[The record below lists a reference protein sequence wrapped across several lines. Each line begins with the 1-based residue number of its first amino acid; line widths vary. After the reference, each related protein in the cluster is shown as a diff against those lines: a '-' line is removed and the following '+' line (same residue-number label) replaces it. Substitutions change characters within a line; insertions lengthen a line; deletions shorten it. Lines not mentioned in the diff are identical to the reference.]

1 MSAALI
7 QFVWQGT
14 VVALFLRGAQFV
26 LQRRSAHSRYLAA
39 CAALAFMAVLP
50 VVTAFFLYRRA
61 GVGTALPDTD
71 WALPLWAAGV
81 AIFSLRPVWSL
92 TRIYALRR
100 RGTAPEAWISELAL
114 GVAKRTGLTRAFRIL
129 ISTIS
134 ETPAV
139 IGWLRPVILLPAA
152 TVAGLTTEQLET
164 VLAHEIAHI
173 RRHDYLVNLLQVLV
187 ETLLFYHPAVWWVSF
202 CIRRERELCCDDEVV
217 RFAGDALCYARALT
231 TLERLRSATPALA
244 VGSAGGELS
253 YRIRRLVGEAKP
265 QPDPW
270 PAILALG
277 LALLCATACARWA
290 RTPQATDSV
299 TIEVTADDKGVVT
312 GARVLSG
319 PADMRA
325 RALRTALTMP
335 LEGRRVATYTF
346 PVTQKNPGDEL
357 QVAVV
362 TFIRDELAQAEKD
375 APTSA
380 AAREK
385 VAKLQRQFALVAER
399 AQAQQMMEEI
409 RARRLK
415 TLRQD
420 LEDFRK
426 KNQGKLLN
434 NADVGLQAE
443 YTRIRQ
449 KLAAAEWE
457 AEQP

>member
-7 QFVWQGT
+7 QFVWQGLA
-14 VVALFLRGAQFV
+14 VALLLFGTQFV
-26 LQRRSAHSRYLAA
+26 LRKRSAQSRYLAA
-39 CAALAFMAVLP
+39 CAALAIMAVLP
-50 VVTAFFLYRRA
+50 VVTALLHYRSA
-61 GVGTALPDTD
+61 GTGTSQPGADWTLPV
-71 WALPLWAAGV
+71 WAAGV

-100 RGTAPEAWISELAL
+100 RGTAPEAWISEL
-114 GVAKRTGLTRAFRIL
+114 GVSIAKRTGLTRAFRIL

-152 TVAGLTTEQLET
+152 TIAGLTVEQLET

-244 VGSAGGELS
+244 MGGAGGELS
-253 YRIRRLVGEAKP
+253 YRIRRLVGDAPAQRER
-265 QPDPW
+265 W
-270 PAILALG
+270 PAIFAAA

-290 RTPQATDSV
+290 RTPEVTDAV
-299 TIEVTADDKGVVT
+299 TVEVTADERGVVT

-319 PADMRA
+319 PADLRA
-325 RALRTALTMP
+325 RALRSALTMP
-335 LEGRRVATYTF
+335 LEGKRSATFTFPKDEIRRV
-346 PVTQKNPGDEL
+346 
-357 QVAVV
+357 QV
-362 TFIRDELAQAEKD
+362 
-375 APTSA
+375 
-380 AAREK
+380 
-385 VAKLQRQFALVAER
+385 
-399 AQAQQMMEEI
+399 
-409 RARRLK
+409 
-415 TLRQD
+415 LRHE

-426 KNQGKLLN
+426 QYKGNRRPGSNPALEARYERNLR
-434 NADVGLQAE
+434 E
-443 YTRIRQ
+443 
-449 KLAAAEWE
+449 LAAAEWE

>member
-253 YRIRRLVGEAKP
+253 YRIRRLVGDAQP
-265 QPDPW
+265 QPDRW

-290 RTPQATDSV
+290 RTPQATDAV
-299 TIEVTADDKGVVT
+299 TVEVTADDKGVVT

-319 PADMRA
+319 PADLRA
-325 RALRTALTMP
+325 RALRVALAIP
-335 LEGRRVATYTF
+335 LEARRVAIFTF
-346 PVTQKNPGDEL
+346 P
-357 QVAVV
+357 
-362 TFIRDELAQAEKD
+362 KD
-375 APTSA
+375 
-380 AAREK
+380 
-385 VAKLQRQFALVAER
+385 
-399 AQAQQMMEEI
+399 EI
-409 RARRLK
+409 RRVQM
-415 TLRQD
+415 LRHE
-420 LEDFRK
+420 LEDFRRQYK
-426 KNQGKLLN
+426 GKP
-434 NADVGLQAE
+434 VGSNPTAE
-443 YTRIRQ
+443 AQYARNLRE
-449 KLAAAEWE
+449 LAAAEWE